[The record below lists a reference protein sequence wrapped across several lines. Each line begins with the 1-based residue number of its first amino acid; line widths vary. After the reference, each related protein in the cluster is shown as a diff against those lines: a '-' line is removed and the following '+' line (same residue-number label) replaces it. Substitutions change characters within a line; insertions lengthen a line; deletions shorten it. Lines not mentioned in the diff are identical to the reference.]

1 MNTKRVSK
9 VKVIKEFPG
18 FEIGDVLAL
27 DANNGIFGYE
37 YNVDEDDNGLEAL
50 FDAISTHKGTIS
62 KKDVESNLG
71 TYFENITEYKMRSKE
86 EVREHMIELEAA
98 IKEAKEGKSIVSEK
112 EKDIAI
118 TVWQNLLWENEWF
131 LGKRDI

>member
-1 MNTKRVSK
+1 MNTKRVNK

-18 FEIGDVLAL
+18 FEIGDVLKL

-37 YNVDEDDNGLEAL
+37 YNVNEDDNGLDAL

-62 KKDVESNLG
+62 KKDVESNLDI
-71 TYFENITEYKMRSKE
+71 YFEDITEYKMRSKE
-86 EVREHMIELEAA
+86 EVYNHMKELEDA
-98 IKEAKEGKSIVSEK
+98 IKEAKKGGSIVNKK

-131 LGKRDI
+131 LGKRNI